1 MAKIKKESYP
11 KVKYRLVTGNGP
23 SIYYSEDE
31 LNKKIHEYRTNS
43 SYKDREDFQPQYIIK
58 ITEEYIEV

>member
-23 SIYYSEDE
+23 SVYYSEEE
-31 LNKKIHEYRTNS
+31 LIKKIHEYRTNR
-43 SYKDREDFQPQYIIK
+43 SYKDRDDFHPQYISK
-58 ITEEYIEV
+58 LTEEYIEV

>member
-1 MAKIKKESYP
+1 MGKIKKESYP

-31 LNKKIHEYRTNS
+31 LNKKINELRTNR
-43 SYKDREDFQPQYIIK
+43 SYKDREDFKPQYIIK